1 MIQEKDKLSENLN
14 KSEIEKND
22 MQSEINSLKKKN

>member
-14 KSEIEKND
+14 KSEVEKNE
-22 MQSEINSLKKKN
+22 MQSEINLLKKKN

>member
-14 KSEIEKND
+14 KSEVEKNE
-22 MQSEINSLKKKN
+22 MQAEINLIKKKN